1 MIYNFTAYNPTR
13 LHFGEG
19 VVEKLGEKSLRYGK
33 KALLVYGQAS
43 VKKYGYF
50 DIVMKQLAAAGIE
63 VVDYGGI
70 KPNPVIEDVE
80 AAAEL
85 GRKNKVEM
93 IVALGGGSVIDS
105 AKIIALGIANN
116 ENTWE
121 YLTHQKQPEKT
132 IPLICVLTLAATGTE
147 MNAAAVVQ
155 NHATG
160 AKVGYVNE
168 LNFPKEAFLDPSFT
182 LTVPKN
188 YTAYGIVDLIAHALE
203 AYFGKGEPAIT
214 DQITFSIIKDA
225 MQWGPK
231 LLADLQNV
239 EYRANIMLDATL
251 ALNGLTSY
259 GKKGGDWGV
268 HGIGHE
274 ISLLYDTAHGATLS
288 IAYIAWLKLHRDR
301 IPDRI
306 IKLGKNLFGV
316 NTVDETITR
325 LEQFFRKI
333 NSPVRLTEIGLDE
346 SNKQELLEQLNK
358 NNVSGM
364 NLSLTSN
371 DRKKLVDLMN
381 QTF

>member
-1 MIYNFTAYNPTR
+1 MYNFTAYNPTR

-19 VVEKLGEKSLRYGK
+19 VVDKLGEKSLNYGK
-33 KALLVYGQAS
+33 KALLVYGKGS

-50 DIVMKQLAAAGIE
+50 DLVVKQLSSAGIE
-63 VVDYGGI
+63 IVEFGGI
-70 KPNPVIEDVE
+70 KPNPIIEDVE

-116 ENTWE
+116 ENTWDF
-121 YLTHQKQPEKT
+121 LTHKKKPIKT

-155 NHATG
+155 NNSSG
-160 AKVGYVNE
+160 EKLGYVNE
-168 LNFPKEAFLDPSFT
+168 LNFPKEAFLDPTFT
-182 LTVPKN
+182 KTVPKN

-203 AYFGKGEPAIT
+203 TFFGQGEPSII
-214 DQITFSIIKDA
+214 DQITLSIIKDA
-225 MQWGPK
+225 MHWGPK
-231 LLADLQNV
+231 LLGDLQNV
-239 EYRANIMLDATL
+239 EFRANIMLDATL

-274 ISLLYDTAHGATLS
+274 ISILYDTAHGATLS
-288 IAYIAWLKLHRDR
+288 IAYIAWLKLHKDR
-301 IPDRI
+301 IPERI

-316 NTVDETITR
+316 STVDETITR
-325 LEQFFRKI
+325 LEQFFRKL
-333 NSPVRLTEIGLDE
+333 NSPVRLMEIGLDE
-346 SNKQELLEQLNK
+346 SNKQEILTQLNK
-358 NNVSGM
+358 NKVSGM
-364 NLSLTSN
+364 NLVLTNN
-371 DRKKLVDLMN
+371 DHKKLVDLMN